1 MSNMVALSD
10 IIDNIM
16 LYAEDE
22 NHYLHG
28 KSRTLVI
35 KYAKR
40 LVQELNYAGMKTA
53 KLYVATIDTPLKT
66 VDMPDDYVDYINVY
80 YILNNHMYPAFHNS
94 HLPIDEDGVVTG
106 DSIVDGAKFNSE
118 FASEYGYSIDITS
131 QTDLLAKG
139 YRYDRGNN
147 QMVFDYLPYPNCQ
160 VAIEYICDPL
170 ASSNNVSSIE
180 VNKLFEKAIEAG
192 VYCKMIENLRDVPM
206 IEKQRAKK
214 EWNIKYRDAVS
225 EMNAKPNE
233 LLQVLQRGK
242 YFNH

>member
-53 KLYVATIDTPLKT
+53 KLYVATIDSSLRT

-80 YILNNHMYPAFHNS
+80 YVLNEHLFPAFHNNN
-94 HLPIDEDGVVTG
+94 LPIDENGFV
-106 DSIVDGAKFNSE
+106 SKVDTVDASKFNSL
-118 FASEYGYSIDITS
+118 FSTEYGYAMNLERQSE
-131 QTDLLAKG
+131 LFAKG
-139 YRYDRGNN
+139 YKYDRGNN
-147 QMVFDYLPYPNCQ
+147 QMVFDFIPYQDCQ
-160 VAIEYICDPL
+160 VAIEYISDPL
-170 ASSNNVSSIE
+170 VANKNTNAIE
-180 VNKLFEKAIEAG
+180 VHKLFEKAIEAG

-214 EWNIKYRDAVS
+214 EWNIKYRDAVA

-233 LLQVLQRGK
+233 LLQVLKKGK
-242 YFNH
+242 YVKF